1 MRRLDVR
8 AADYRESVA
17 VLTYSAGANDFVQ
30 TSTMRAAVK
39 QTTEGPQ
46 GVQNRVAFRTRYRE
60 DIGTDTMLLWRG
72 TKYFV
77 AHALDEEMRHREITI
92 LANNGIP
99 AVFSPA
105 ASGMLS
111 AKSVNAA
118 ALGDTTISL
127 GTLAT
132 GLADI
137 AIGDTFRVSPY
148 SVDHVAT
155 NAVTAAAG
163 EIDGV
168 TFTPALT
175 GDSPALATVSVN
187 KLAKSY
193 NLYVAVDSYAANEI
207 NGAQIM
213 ATDVKVL
220 VLKYQLVAAGYS
232 LTPLA
237 KDTITLNGRQKTVV
251 TANSI
256 FNDGGVVAFELQCR

>member
-8 AADYRESVA
+8 AGDYRESVA

-30 TSTMRAAVK
+30 TATMRAAVK
-39 QTTEGPQ
+39 QTPEGPQ
-46 GVQNRVAFRTRYRE
+46 GVQNRVSFRTRYRE

-77 AHALDEEMRHREITI
+77 AHALDEEMRHREVMI

-99 AVFSPA
+99 AVFSPES
-105 ASGMLS
+105 SGVLT

-118 ALGDTTISL
+118 SKGDSTISL
-127 GTLAT
+127 GSLAPTLS
-132 GLADI
+132 GI

-148 SVDHVAT
+148 TIDHVAT

-168 TFTPALT
+168 TFTPALS
-175 GDSPALATVSVN
+175 GNSPALATISVN
-187 KLAKSY
+187 KLAKTY

-207 NGAQIM
+207 NGSQVM
-213 ATDVKVL
+213 ATDIKVL
-220 VLKYQLVAAGYS
+220 VLKYQLVAAGYL

-237 KDTITLNGRQKTVV
+237 KDTITLNGRQRTIV